1 MLTQET
7 AGEPRLPL
15 LDYSKPPP
23 GIHVRRETLSR
34 STRSGLVHPHTPP
47 EMLGNPSQ
55 FDGDNQAGPLGG
67 GTP

>member
-7 AGEPRLPL
+7 PRLPL

-23 GIHVRRETLSR
+23 GIHVRRETLG
-34 STRSGLVHPHTPP
+34 GLVHPHTPP